1 MKMKKVRIGLI
12 GYGNRGRLYSSFI
25 KDMLD
30 KVEFVSICDFR
41 ANEMKE
47 SIASNHVSYV
57 FDNVEDFFNAKLD
70 LDLLLICSM
79 DQYHFQQ
86 AKTALELGYNILL
99 EKPISNNLKEVE
111 ELNRLANEKNLKVIV
126 TYVLRYTLFYRMIKD
141 IIDSNEIGEIININT
156 TENVSYWHQAHSYV
170 RGNWRNSKETG
181 PMILT
186 KCSHDMDL
194 IYWLMGKNVKRISSF
209 GERSYLKRENAPLNS
224 SDFCTD
230 CPCKDECAF
239 NAYRFYLNNKEW
251 LRPMVGDDLSDEKII
266 KYLDKSQ
273 YSRCVF
279 KCDNDVVDHQIV
291 NIEFDDKTT
300 ASHTMNAFTRWCY
313 RDIKV
318 MGSKGCIEGNFEDKK
333 FKVFHFVDNSERV
346 VDICDYTDDFV
357 GHGGGDRIM
366 FVELID
372 YLLTNKKTVRLTSI
386 QESMV
391 SHEMA
396 FAAEKSRVEDGKV
409 QEIHYKL

>member
-1 MKMKKVRIGLI
+1 MEKVKIGLI

-30 KVEFVSICDFR
+30 KIEYVAICDIR
-41 ANEMKE
+41 AKE
-47 SIASNHVSYV
+47 LKDSIATNHVSYV
-57 FDNVEDFFNAKLD
+57 YDNVEDFYNAHLPLD
-70 LDLLLICSM
+70 LVLICSM
-79 DQYHFQQ
+79 DQYHFQH
-86 AKTALELGYNILL
+86 AKKALELGYNILL
-99 EKPISNNLKEVE
+99 EKPISNNLKEVQ
-111 ELNRLANEKNLKVIV
+111 ELNQLAKEKNLKVIV
-126 TYVLRYTLFYRMIKD
+126 TYVLRYTLFYRMIKE
-141 IIDSNEIGEIININT
+141 ITDSGEIGEIININT

-194 IYWLMGKNVKRISSF
+194 IYWLMGKNITKISSF
-209 GERSYLKRENAPLNS
+209 GDRSYLKKENNPLNS
-224 SDFCTD
+224 SDYCTD
-230 CPCKDECAF
+230 CSCKEKCAF

-266 KYLDKSQ
+266 HFLNKSQ

-279 KCDNDVVDHQIV
+279 KCDNDVVDHQVV
-291 NIEFDDKTT
+291 NIEFEDKTT

-318 MGSKGCIEGNFEDKK
+318 MGSKGCIEGNFEEKM
-333 FKVFHFVDNSERV
+333 FKVYHFLDNSERQ
-346 VDICDYTDDFV
+346 VDIRDYTDDFV

-366 FVELID
+366 FAELID
-372 YLLTNKKTVRLTSI
+372 YLLTNQKSIRLTSI
-386 QESMV
+386 HESVM

-396 FAAEKSRVEDGKV
+396 FAAEKSRLNDGQV